1 MEKALGPE
9 HPDVVMLLED
19 YADLLREMKRDA
31 EAEKMEARAK
41 AIRAKY
47 AQENPPN

>member
-1 MEKALGPE
+1 MATTVEN
-9 HPDVVMLLED
+9 H
-19 YADLLREMKRDA
+19 ADLLRKMGRDA

-41 AIRAKY
+41 AIRAKH